1 MQYPQLTASGVV
13 SAHCEAPA
21 EWGTDWLAY
30 MVDHVVDAS
39 DLRGRVDIRVGVV
52 ADAAG
57 VMRPRGGSS
66 RNLTRPVPWCRRWH
80 AGTISRRSICSFG
93 ARPRGLAS

>member
-13 SAHCEAPA
+13 SVHCKAPA

-39 DLRGRVDIRVGVV
+39 DLRDGLMFGLALV

-57 VMRPRGGSS
+57 VMRPRGGSA
-66 RNLTRPVPWCRRWH
+66 RNLARPVPWCRRWH
-80 AGTISRRSICSFG
+80 AGTMSRRSI
-93 ARPRGLAS
+93 